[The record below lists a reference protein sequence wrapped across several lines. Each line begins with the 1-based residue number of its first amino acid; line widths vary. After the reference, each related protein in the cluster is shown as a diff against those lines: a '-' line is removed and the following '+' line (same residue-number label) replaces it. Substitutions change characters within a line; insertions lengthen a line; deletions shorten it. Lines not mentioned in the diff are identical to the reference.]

1 MTRSWRRYLRLWRRN
16 PAVDVDEE
24 LRFHLQER
32 VDLLRES
39 GLDEKSARE
48 EALRGFGDL
57 EQVKSTLVQLAEERE
72 TAMRRSEW
80 FGALRQDV
88 LFGLRQMR
96 AHTALTV
103 AIVLTLALGI
113 GSTTALFSVVNAVLL
128 RPLPYHDSD
137 RLIIIW
143 ETIGNARSGRVA
155 PGLFTDWSEQSK
167 VLEGAAAWRAQ
178 NYNLTGSGDPERIQ
192 GARVTPR
199 FFDVVYMPPA
209 VGRYFRPDE
218 NADSRVVVL
227 SNELW
232 QTRFAGDRAIVGRQ
246 IMLNGEAH
254 TVIGVT
260 PAGYSL
266 TDQDE
271 RLWTPFVFSPEQR
284 ATYGSHSFLMFA
296 RLKPSVTMTQAE
308 QDILRIHAD
317 ARSRNPE
324 PLKIRGVR
332 LESMYDSLVSFYR
345 TQLWVLLGAVGFV
358 LLIACGNVAS
368 LLLARALTRQ
378 KEIAIRGALG
388 GGRMRIIRQL
398 LTESIVLAFIG
409 GLAGV
414 GVARLGVRFLVGM
427 GPSYVPRLQEAGLQ
441 PEVLGFALFVTLGC
455 ALLFGV
461 APALR
466 ATRVGLAT
474 VLQEGGRSGR
484 GAIRDRV
491 RATLV
496 VGEIAF
502 TLVLLVAAGLF
513 IRSAQLLQ
521 RVPLGFDPDG
531 VTMMRV
537 SFPEEGYADA
547 AALEA
552 AFARVLAEVRSLPGI
567 ESAAAGTRVP
577 LWGASVDAGY
587 IVQGG
592 DPEQQRPG
600 HVRLITTD
608 YFKTLGIALKRGR
621 TLQES
626 DFAAGAPYVVVINE
640 AMAREVFGD
649 RNPLGQRLSGWAPR
663 ENPEWREVV
672 GVVSDVRAFGRDNDT
687 PSEIFLPYTQ
697 APDGAWG
704 AFNRSMTV
712 VARAQPGATIVP
724 GLRAAVRRVDP
735 LVPLFDVQPMNEVLA
750 QSTAGRQFNM
760 LLLTLLGATALVL
773 ATMGIYGVISFSV
786 SQRLPEIALR
796 TVLGATT
803 SDVIVMVLRQG
814 AVLAGL
820 GILLGG
826 AAAFWATRALRSLLF
841 AVPLAD
847 APTYASAALL
857 LGGVAV
863 IASLLPARRAAR
875 VEPNR
880 SLVG

>member
-1 MTRSWRRYLRLWRRN
+1 
-16 PAVDVDEE
+16 
-24 LRFHLQER
+24 
-32 VDLLRES
+32 
-39 GLDEKSARE
+39 
-48 EALRGFGDL
+48 
-57 EQVKSTLVQLAEERE
+57 
-72 TAMRRSEW
+72 
-80 FGALRQDV
+80 
-88 LFGLRQMR
+88 
-96 AHTALTV
+96 
-103 AIVLTLALGI
+103 
-113 GSTTALFSVVNAVLL
+113 
-128 RPLPYHDSD
+128 
-137 RLIIIW
+137 
-143 ETIGNARSGRVA
+143 
-155 PGLFTDWSEQSK
+155 
-167 VLEGAAAWRAQ
+167 
-178 NYNLTGSGDPERIQ
+178 
-192 GARVTPR
+192 
-199 FFDVVYMPPA
+199 MPPA

-232 QTRFAGDRAIVGRQ
+232 QARFAGDRTIVGRQ
-246 IMLNGEAH
+246 IMLNGENH

-260 PAGYSL
+260 PEGFAL
-266 TDQDE
+266 TNQDE
-271 RLWTPFVFSPEQR
+271 RLWTPFVFSAEQR

-296 RLKPSVTMTQAE
+296 RFKPGVTLQQAE

-317 ARSRNPE
+317 AQARRPDE
-324 PLKIRGVR
+324 LKIRGVR
-332 LESMYDSLVSFYR
+332 LESVYESLVRFYR

-388 GGRMRIIRQL
+388 GGRGRIVRQL
-398 LTESIVLAFIG
+398 LTESLVLALVG
-409 GLAGV
+409 GVAGV

-441 PEVLGFALFVTLGC
+441 PEVLGFALLVTLGC

-466 ATRVGLAT
+466 ATRVGLAAM
-474 VLQEGGRSGR
+474 LQEGGRSGR
-484 GAIRDRV
+484 GVIRDRV
-491 RATLV
+491 RASLV

-513 IRSAQLLQ
+513 IRSAQELQ
-521 RVPLGFDPDG
+521 RVPLGFTPDD

-537 SFPEEGYADA
+537 SFPQEGYADA
-547 AALEA
+547 TALES
-552 AFARVLAEVRSLPGI
+552 AFARVLAEVRSLPGV

-577 LWGASVDAGY
+577 LWGPSTDAGY

-592 DPEQQRPG
+592 DPEQFRPG

-608 YFKTLGIALKRGR
+608 YFRTLGMELKRGR

-626 DFAAGAPYVVVINE
+626 DFAPGAPYVVVINE
-640 AMAREVFGD
+640 TMAREVFGEG
-649 RNPLGQRLSGWAPR
+649 NPLGQRLSGWAPR

-672 GVVSDVRAFGRDNDT
+672 GIVSDVRAFGRDNNT
-687 PSEIFLPYTQ
+687 PSEIYIPYTQ
-697 APDGAWG
+697 EPEGAWG

-712 VARAQPGATIVP
+712 VARTQPGAVIVP

-735 LVPLFDVQPMNEVLA
+735 LVPLFDVQPMSEALA

-773 ATMGIYGVISFSV
+773 ATIGIYGVISFLV

-796 TVLGATT
+796 MVLGATT
-803 SDVIVMVLRQG
+803 RDVVVMVLRQG
-814 AVLAGL
+814 VVLAGL
-820 GILLGG
+820 GIVLGG
-826 AAAFWATRALRSLLF
+826 TAAFWATRALRSLLF
-841 AVPLAD
+841 AVPPTDL
-847 APTYASAALL
+847 PTYVSAALL
-857 LGGVAV
+857 LGVVAL
-863 IASLLPARRAAR
+863 IASLVPARRAAR